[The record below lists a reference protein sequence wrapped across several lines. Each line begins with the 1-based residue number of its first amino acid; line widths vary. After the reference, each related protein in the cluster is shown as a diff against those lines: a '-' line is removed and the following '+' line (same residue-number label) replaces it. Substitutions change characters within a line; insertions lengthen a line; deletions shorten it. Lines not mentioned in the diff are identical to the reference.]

1 MKKIVSALL
10 AVLIILSLC
19 SCASVSKAVLV
30 IAGTEI
36 NSEIFTYF
44 LDKVI
49 QRPADYGLDVNPEN
63 GDIKQAAIDECKQY
77 LAANTMFRDKG
88 LTLSAAE
95 KVEIADNVSYFW
107 MRFENHYNEIGVSK
121 QTLTKIMTAQAY
133 EDAIFTATYDRGT
146 GNAAAEKELT
156 DYFYSNY
163 VCFRNVCA
171 YFTSADGATPMTQ
184 QEKNNLLAAFDS
196 MVSNAGANVEDF
208 STTVTDAGY
217 SLSDSVILKKGS
229 DGYPE
234 GFFEKVS
241 AQKIGTVQTIVYDE
255 CVFAVWKEDL
265 ADKGESVYA
274 SYRSSCISD
283 LYADEAQQAMSEY
296 VETLEVKE
304 KSGIDGI
311 INKMV

>member
-1 MKKIVSALL
+1 MKKIISAVL
-10 AVLIILSLC
+10 AVFIMLSLC
-19 SCASVSKAVLV
+19 SCSTGSKAVLV

-44 LDKVI
+44 LDQVTS
-49 QRPADYGLDVNPEN
+49 RPADYGLDVNPEKD
-63 GDIKQAAIDECKQY
+63 DIKQAAIDECKQY
-77 LAANTMFRDKG
+77 LAANTMFKDKN

-95 KVEIADNVSYFW
+95 KVGISDNVNHFW
-107 MRFENHYNEIGVSK
+107 MRFENHYKNIGVSK

-133 EDAIFTATYDRGT
+133 EDAIFTATYDRGV
-146 GNAAAEKELT
+146 GDAAAEKKLT

-184 QEKNNLLAAFDS
+184 QEKNDLLAAFDS

-208 STTVTDAGY
+208 SVTVTNAGY
-217 SLSDSVILKKGS
+217 TLSDTVLLKKGS

-234 GFFEKVS
+234 GFFEKVA
-241 AQKIGTVQTIVYDE
+241 AQKIGTVQTVVYDE

-274 SYRSSCISD
+274 SYRSACISD
-283 LYADEAQQAMSEY
+283 LYADEAQQAMNEY
-296 VETLEVKE
+296 IEALEVKE
-304 KSGIDGI
+304 KNGINSI

>member
-1 MKKIVSALL
+1 MKKFISALL
-10 AVLIILSLC
+10 AVLIMLSLC
-19 SCASVSKAVLV
+19 SCSAGKKAVLV

-36 NSEIFTYF
+36 NSEVFTYF

-49 QRPADYGLDVNPEN
+49 QRPTDYGLDVNPEK
-63 GDIKQAAIDECKQY
+63 DDLKQAAIDECKQY
-77 LAANTMFRDKG
+77 LAANTMFKDKG

-95 KVEIADNVSYFW
+95 KVEISDNVNYFW

-163 VCFRNVCA
+163 VSFRNVCA
-171 YFTSADGATPMTQ
+171 YFTSADGSTPMTQ
-184 QEKNNLLAAFDS
+184 QEKNDLLAAFDS

-208 STTVTDAGY
+208 SVTVTNAGY
-217 SLSDSVILKKGS
+217 TLSDSLLLKKGS

-234 GFFEKVS
+234 GFFEKVY
-241 AQKIGTVQTIVYDE
+241 AQNNGTVQTVVYDE

-283 LYADEAQQAMSEY
+283 LYADEAQQAMNEY
-296 VETLEVKE
+296 IETLEVKE

-311 INKMV
+311 INKLT

>member
-1 MKKIVSALL
+1 MKKIISAVL
-10 AVLIILSLC
+10 AVFITLSLC
-19 SCASVSKAVLV
+19 SCSARSKAVLV

-44 LDKVI
+44 LDQVTS
-49 QRPADYGLDVNPEN
+49 RPADYGLDVNPEKD
-63 GDIKQAAIDECKQY
+63 DIKQAAIDECKQY
-77 LAANTMFRDKG
+77 LAANTMFKDKN

-95 KVEIADNVSYFW
+95 KVGISDNVNHFW
-107 MRFENHYNEIGVSK
+107 MRFENHYKNIGVSK

-133 EDAIFTATYDRGT
+133 EDAIFTATYDRGV
-146 GNAAAEKELT
+146 GDAAAEKKLT

-184 QEKNNLLAAFDS
+184 QEKNDLLAAFDS

-208 STTVTDAGY
+208 SVTVTNAGY
-217 SLSDSVILKKGS
+217 TLSDTVLLKKGS

-234 GFFEKVS
+234 GFFEKVA
-241 AQKIGTVQTIVYDE
+241 AQKIGTVQTVVYDE
-255 CVFAVWKEDL
+255 CIFAVWKEDL

-274 SYRSSCISD
+274 SYRSACISD
-283 LYADEAQQAMSEY
+283 LYADEAQQAMNEY
-296 VETLEVKE
+296 IEALEVKE
-304 KSGIDGI
+304 KNGINSI